1 MQNYCTSTFERLQK
15 KHRGHILQRSGKQQI
30 FKKFWGK
37 FRGRKGGSLAL
48 GSTALPAKTNILI
61 CIL

>member
-1 MQNYCTSTFERLQK
+1 MQNYCTSTVERLQK

-30 FKKFWGK
+30 LS
-37 FRGRKGGSLAL
+37 KGGSLAL